1 MLATSVKTLYS
12 SSPTIFISFSC
23 IVSSRNGRP
32 HWGGVL
38 RDDAKNG
45 CVADYVHVGKL
56 LFPFAYRLAV
66 S

>member
-12 SSPTIFISFSC
+12 FSATIFVSFSC
-23 IVSSRNGRP
+23 TLCI
-32 HWGGVL
+32 WGGAL

-45 CVADYVHVGKL
+45 RVADYVHVGKL
-56 LFPFAYRLAV
+56 LFPFSSRLAV